1 MEVHIEGIEK
11 VNARLAAL
19 GPEVLRAADR
29 GLRAAGMDIIAD
41 AKENLRAN
49 HTNATGR
56 LSQSGRVQK
65 AADGG
70 SGYDV
75 GFMSDKAYAG
85 AVEYGR
91 RAGGPPPKPSIV
103 EWLRKKHSMKRNG
116 RAIDAITSAA
126 AFTGKSRE
134 QLMDAAADNIRWH
147 IAKHGTKPHPFF
159 KPAVDKNQPRIA
171 AAVRDAV
178 QQVTNR
184 TNV

>member
-1 MEVHIEGIEK
+1 MEVHIEGIEQ
-11 VNARLAAL
+11 VNAALQRL

-29 GLRAAGMDIIAD
+29 GLKAAGMNIIAD

-91 RAGGPPPKPSIV
+91 RAGRMPPPDELGAWAYKKRRIRD
-103 EWLRKKHSMKRNG
+103 RKLA
-116 RAIDAITSAA
+116 RAAGWGLA
-126 AFTGKSRE
+126 K
-134 QLMDAAADNIRWH
+134 H
-147 IAKHGTKPHPFF
+147 IAKHVKIKAAGGIASIQDAEDFVNIGASRLGTSRIVKI
-159 KPAVDKNQPRIA
+159 VKNEQGSGY
-171 AAVRDAV
+171 
-178 QQVTNR
+178 
-184 TNV
+184 

>member
-1 MEVHIEGIEK
+1 M
-11 VNARLAAL
+11 NARLAAL

-29 GLRAAGMDIIAD
+29 GLKAAGMNIIAD

-91 RAGGPPPKPSIV
+91 KAGRMPPPDELG
-103 EWLRKKHSMKRNG
+103 EWAYKKLRIRDRKLA
-116 RAIDAITSAA
+116 RAAGWGLA
-126 AFTGKSRE
+126 K
-134 QLMDAAADNIRWH
+134 Q
-147 IAKHGTKPHPFF
+147 IAKHGTQPHPFF

>member
-1 MEVHIEGIEK
+1 M
-11 VNARLAAL
+11 NARLAAL

-29 GLRAAGMDIIAD
+29 GLKAAGMNIIAD

-91 RAGGPPPKPSIV
+91 RAGRMPPPDELG
-103 EWLRKKHSMKRNG
+103 EWAYKKLRIRDRKLA
-116 RAIDAITSAA
+116 RAAGWGLA
-126 AFTGKSRE
+126 K
-134 QLMDAAADNIRWH
+134 H
-147 IAKHGTKPHPFF
+147 IAKHGTQPHPFF

>member
-1 MEVHIEGIEK
+1 MEVHIEGIEQ
-11 VNARLAAL
+11 VNAALQRL

-29 GLRAAGMDIIAD
+29 GLRAAGMNIIAD

-91 RAGGPPPKPSIV
+91 RAGRMPPPDELG
-103 EWLRKKHSMKRNG
+103 EWAYKKLRIRDRKLA
-116 RAIDAITSAA
+116 RAAGWGLA
-126 AFTGKSRE
+126 K
-134 QLMDAAADNIRWH
+134 H
-147 IAKHGTKPHPFF
+147 IAKHGTQPHPFF